1 MSFSGALLPGTR
13 GRIDWLRLRLAHVGT
28 DRRFAEERSAYAS
41 RPRGKKFHRSAA
53 KPGNRYPTEA
63 IVDYDQNRASASPS
77 RLLVAADESIDPHR
91 LVRLCCERA
100 ETDLLS
106 VSLLVPTDDKPV
118 AWFESAAPE
127 RLLRRVAAL
136 LDAAGVRLEDVIAAD
151 EHGHEVDQLVR
162 FGGFDALLVCASREK
177 APSSALSL
185 AVRLARLHG
194 LTVLD
199 SGHQAAPHASWLRRL
214 LDPLVHWPHPG

>member
-1 MSFSGALLPGTR
+1 
-13 GRIDWLRLRLAHVGT
+13 
-28 DRRFAEERSAYAS
+28 
-41 RPRGKKFHRSAA
+41 
-53 KPGNRYPTEA
+53 
-63 IVDYDQNRASASPS
+63 VDYDQNPTRAAPS

-106 VSLLVPTDDKPV
+106 VSLLVPSDDKPV

-127 RLLRRVAAL
+127 RLRRRAAAP
-136 LDAAGVRLEDVIAAD
+136 LDAAGVRLEGVIAAD
-151 EHGHEVDQLVR
+151 EHGHELDQLVR

-177 APSSALSL
+177 TAPPAMSH

-199 SGHQAAPHASWLRRL
+199 SGHEAAPHVSWLRRL